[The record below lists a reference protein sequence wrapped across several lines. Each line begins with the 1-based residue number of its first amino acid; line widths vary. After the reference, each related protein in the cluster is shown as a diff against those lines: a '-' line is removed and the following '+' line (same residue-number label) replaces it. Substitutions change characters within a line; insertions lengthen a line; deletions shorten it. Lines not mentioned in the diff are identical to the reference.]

1 MSCLFSL
8 GAYTVGASV
17 FGEPMCSRDMAG
29 AGSRLS
35 QVQMLAGN

>member
-8 GAYTVGASV
+8 GAYRVGASV

-29 AGSRLS
+29 PRLS